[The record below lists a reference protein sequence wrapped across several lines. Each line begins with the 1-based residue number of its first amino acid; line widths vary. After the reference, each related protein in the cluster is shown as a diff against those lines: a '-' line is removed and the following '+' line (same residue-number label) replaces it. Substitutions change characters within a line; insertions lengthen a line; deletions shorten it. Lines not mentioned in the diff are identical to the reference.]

1 MTQHASQLRAFPQ
14 WWRKRLPEAV
24 GPTIY
29 KGIVMRSQHPLRCP
43 LRLLAAACWLL
54 PAHCWLLR
62 PAGCWLR
69 PGACGLLAAGCW
81 QRPAGSWLLQEQLL
95 SAGGDSLA
103 AGCTSGSHKASGS
116 IERMPSWLAECDS
129 AVAVFAR
136 SVRAEP
142 SWWDY
147 GGTKG
152 PVVQLGATLRRAVKW
167 WD

>member
-1 MTQHASQLRAFPQ
+1 VPTS
-14 WWRKRLPEAV
+14 AV
-24 GPTIY
+24 GC
-29 KGIVMRSQHPLRCP
+29 G
-43 LRLLAAACWLL
+43 LLAAACTLL
-54 PAHCWLLR
+54 A
-62 PAGCWLR
+62 ASAYWLR

-81 QRPAGSWLLQEQLL
+81 QRPAGRWLLQEQLL

-103 AGCTSGSHKASGS
+103 AGGTSGSYKASGS